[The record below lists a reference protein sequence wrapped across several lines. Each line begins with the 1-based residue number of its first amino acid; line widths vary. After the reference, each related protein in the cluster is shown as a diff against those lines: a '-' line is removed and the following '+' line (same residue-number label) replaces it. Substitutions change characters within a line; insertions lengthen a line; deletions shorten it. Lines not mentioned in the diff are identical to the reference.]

1 MIPAQYLFARKIAG
15 AALATVVALLTACTT
30 TPPPSEPIP
39 PPAKK
44 GITFTSSD
52 YADLPAVDGHRW
64 EAALTAFRQ
73 SCSRIRID
81 AVWSGLCST
90 ALSLPN
96 SAPAAES
103 FFRSNF
109 TPWGV
114 EIPAKKG
121 RTSTGLMTG
130 YYEPLLYGSRV
141 RQPPY
146 VHPIYGIPDN
156 LLTIDLGEIYP
167 DLKGRRLRGKLDGR
181 RVVPYDKRGA
191 IQEKE
196 AEMALRT
203 VEMNFLP
210 DVKVLCE
217 ACAGK
222 RFNPETLEVLWRGKS
237 IGDVLEMEI
246 DEAVDFFASMP
257 SIAYPFKLMQ
267 DVGLGYLTLGQPSP
281 TLSGG
286 EAQRLKLVT
295 ELAKVRTDGSF
306 AARAPHTLY
315 VLDEPTVG
323 LHMTDVDRLS
333 KVLSRLVDAGSTV
346 VVIEHNLDIAA
357 DADWIID
364 LGPEGG
370 AKGGKVVA
378 QGSPKMVARKN
389 TATGIVLR
397 AFLAE
402 HKPVKST

>member
-44 GITFTSSD
+44 GITFTRSD
-52 YADLPAVDGHRW
+52 YANLPAVDGHRW

-156 LLTIDLGEIYP
+156 LLTIDLGELYP
-167 DLKGRRLRGKLDGR
+167 DLKGRRLRG
-181 RVVPYDKRGA
+181 
-191 IQEKE
+191 
-196 AEMALRT
+196 
-203 VEMNFLP
+203 
-210 DVKVLCE
+210 
-217 ACAGK
+217 
-222 RFNPETLEVLWRGKS
+222 
-237 IGDVLEMEI
+237 
-246 DEAVDFFASMP
+246 
-257 SIAYPFKLMQ
+257 
-267 DVGLGYLTLGQPSP
+267 
-281 TLSGG
+281 
-286 EAQRLKLVT
+286 
-295 ELAKVRTDGSF
+295 
-306 AARAPHTLY
+306 
-315 VLDEPTVG
+315 
-323 LHMTDVDRLS
+323 
-333 KVLSRLVDAGSTV
+333 
-346 VVIEHNLDIAA
+346 
-357 DADWIID
+357 
-364 LGPEGG
+364 
-370 AKGGKVVA
+370 
-378 QGSPKMVARKN
+378 
-389 TATGIVLR
+389 
-397 AFLAE
+397 
-402 HKPVKST
+402 

>member
-44 GITFTSSD
+44 GITFTRSD

-156 LLTIDLGEIYP
+156 LLTIDLGELYP

-196 AEMALRT
+196 AEMARWAIAWVSDPVDAFFLHVQGSLCGDYQVGDIVIARKETFDSKPIVKRVIATAGQT
-203 VEMNFLP
+203 VDIDFNLGQVYVDGELLDEDYINDYTYREEGTVFPLTVPEGEVFLMG
-210 DVKVLCE
+210 DNRNHSNDSRDSSLGTVDTRLLI
-217 ACAGK
+217 GK
-222 RFNPETLEVLWRGKS
+222 
-237 IGDVLEMEI
+237 
-246 DEAVDFFASMP
+246 AVFLVFPGRD
-257 SIAYPFKLMQ
+257 
-267 DVGLGYLTLGQPSP
+267 YLT
-281 TLSGG
+281 
-286 EAQRLKLVT
+286 EQR
-295 ELAKVRTDGSF
+295 EFGRI
-306 AARAPHTLY
+306 
-315 VLDEPTVG
+315 G
-323 LHMTDVDRLS
+323 LL
-333 KVLSRLVDAGSTV
+333 
-346 VVIEHNLDIAA
+346 
-357 DADWIID
+357 
-364 LGPEGG
+364 
-370 AKGGKVVA
+370 
-378 QGSPKMVARKN
+378 Q
-389 TATGIVLR
+389 
-397 AFLAE
+397 
-402 HKPVKST
+402 

>member
-15 AALATVVALLTACTT
+15 AALATVVALLTACT
-30 TPPPSEPIP
+30 PPSEPIP

-44 GITFTSSD
+44 GITFTRSD
-52 YADLPAVDGHRW
+52 YANLPAVDGHRW

-130 YYEPLLYGSRV
+130 YYEPLLSGSRV

-156 LLTIDLGEIYP
+156 LLTIDLGELYP

-181 RVVPYDKRGA
+181 RVVPYDKRG
-191 IQEKE
+191 
-196 AEMALRT
+196 
-203 VEMNFLP
+203 
-210 DVKVLCE
+210 
-217 ACAGK
+217 G
-222 RFNPETLEVLWRGKS
+222 
-237 IGDVLEMEI
+237 
-246 DEAVDFFASMP
+246 
-257 SIAYPFKLMQ
+257 
-267 DVGLGYLTLGQPSP
+267 
-281 TLSGG
+281 
-286 EAQRLKLVT
+286 
-295 ELAKVRTDGSF
+295 DGSMGHRMGERSRRRIF
-306 AARAPHTLY
+306 PACTRFRSNCASRRKLHASGLCGSKWLAIPLHRSVADNAWTPVRA
-315 VLDEPTVG
+315 
-323 LHMTDVDRLS
+323 
-333 KVLSRLVDAGSTV
+333 
-346 VVIEHNLDIAA
+346 
-357 DADWIID
+357 
-364 LGPEGG
+364 
-370 AKGGKVVA
+370 
-378 QGSPKMVARKN
+378 
-389 TATGIVLR
+389 
-397 AFLAE
+397 
-402 HKPVKST
+402 

>member
-114 EIPAKKG
+114 ETPAKKG

-196 AEMALRT
+196 AEMARWAIAW
-203 VEMNFLP
+203 VSDPVDAFFLH
-210 DVKVLCE
+210 VQGSGRIVL
-217 ACAGK
+217 
-222 RFNPETLEVLWRGKS
+222 P
-237 IGDVLEMEI
+237 
-246 DEAVDFFASMP
+246 
-257 SIAYPFKLMQ
+257 
-267 DVGLGYLTLGQPSP
+267 
-281 TLSGG
+281 
-286 EAQRLKLVT
+286 
-295 ELAKVRTDGSF
+295 DGSF
-306 AARAPHTLY
+306 MR
-315 VLDEPTVG
+315 VG
-323 LHMTDVDRLS
+323 FADQNGWRYHSIGQWLITHEHLSAHELSMQRIRSWAKANPS
-333 KVLSRLVDAGSTV
+333 KVKAALAQNPSYIFFEERKSDTELGPIGAAGVPLTPEASVAVDQKFWKLGTPFIVSISQERPALAFTQPVIAQDTGGAIQGALRFDYFWGFGDDAG
-346 VVIEHNLDIAA
+346 AA
-357 DADWIID
+357 AGRQKSAVAAW
-364 LGPEGG
+364 LLVPNGLAPEEVLPNG
-370 AKGGKVVA
+370 AHA
-378 QGSPKMVARKN
+378 PR
-389 TATGIVLR
+389 
-397 AFLAE
+397 
-402 HKPVKST
+402 